1 MKPIETINKEQ
12 AKLKDAI
19 TEAIQSFEEATGLKI
34 NWAEYSLT
42 ETKTSVNIFYS
53 SRIKITYISDGIEVF
68 YP

>member
-1 MKPIETINKEQ
+1 MKPIEIINAEQ
-12 AKLKDAI
+12 AKLK
-19 TEAIQSFEEATGLKI
+19 EAINEAVQSFEEATGLKI

-42 ETKTSVNIFYS
+42 ETKTRVNIFYS

>member
-1 MKPIETINKEQ
+1 MKPIETINAEQ

-42 ETKTSVNIFYS
+42 ETKTRVDIFYS